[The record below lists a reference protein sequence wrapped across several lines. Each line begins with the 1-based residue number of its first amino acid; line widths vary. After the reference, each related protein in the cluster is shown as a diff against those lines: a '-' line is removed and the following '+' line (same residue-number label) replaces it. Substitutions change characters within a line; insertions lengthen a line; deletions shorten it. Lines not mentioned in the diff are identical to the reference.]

1 VRRTATLAALATA
14 VVAATTLTTAATTP
28 ASTTATPASIKT
40 TSATTAATP
49 ASTAATATATLTSA
63 ARAPER
69 RASPR
74 TSYYLS
80 LGDSLSQ
87 GVQPDPA
94 GASLPTQQGYPNQ
107 LYAALHLGDPG
118 LRLVKLGCSGE
129 TTHTMIDGG
138 ICSYPAGSQ
147 LAEAVRFLRA
157 HRGQVSLITIDI
169 GANDP
174 DSCISRPSIGAVAS
188 CVTKS
193 FPETVANLT
202 KIMSTIRGAA
212 GRQVRIIGMNYYV
225 PALAEWRNGFAGQ
238 ELARL
243 SERLVVVYNGLLDSV
258 YQQFGARVANVFGA
272 FHSGD
277 FTDQV
282 RVPGI
287 GTLPRNVAA
296 VCLWTWE
303 CAPAP
308 RGPNEH
314 ARAIGYGVIALAFLL
329 ADVG

>member
-1 VRRTATLAALATA
+1 VRRVATLVALATA
-14 VVAATTLTTAATTP
+14 VVAATTPAGAAT
-28 ASTTATPASIKT
+28 
-40 TSATTAATP
+40 
-49 ASTAATATATLTSA
+49 TLTSA
-63 ARAPER
+63 AGAPMR
-69 RASPR
+69 HASSR

-94 GASLPTQQGYPNQ
+94 GASLPTQQGYPDQ

-129 TTHTMIDGG
+129 TTHTMIHGG

-147 LAEAVRFLRA
+147 LAEAARFLRA

-202 KIMSTIRGAA
+202 KIMITIRVAG

-243 SERLVVVYNGLLDSV
+243 SERLVVVYNRLLASV
-258 YQQFGARVANVFGA
+258 YQTFGARVANVFGA

-329 ADVG
+329 ADID

>member
-1 VRRTATLAALATA
+1 VRRVAAIAGVVTA
-14 VVAATTLTTAATTP
+14 VVAAMAP
-28 ASTTATPASIKT
+28 ASAASSSAHPAD
-40 TSATTAATP
+40 
-49 ASTAATATATLTSA
+49 
-63 ARAPER
+63 
-69 RASPR
+69 PR
-74 TSYYLS
+74 TGYYLS

-94 GASLPTQQGYPNQ
+94 GTSLPTGQGYANQ
-107 LYAALHLGDPG
+107 LYAALRLGDRG

-147 LAEAVRFLRA
+147 LAEAVSFLRA
-157 HRGQVSLITIDI
+157 HRGKVSLITIDI

-188 CVTKS
+188 CVTKT

-212 GRQVRIIGMNYYV
+212 GSDVRIIGMNYYV
-225 PALAEWRNGFAGQ
+225 PELSQWRNGLLGQ
-238 ELARL
+238 DLARL
-243 SERLVVVYNGLLDSV
+243 SERLVVAYNKLLTGV

-287 GTLPRNVAA
+287 GTVPRNVAA

-303 CAPAP
+303 CASSP

-314 ARAIGYGVIALAFLL
+314 ARPVGYGVIALAFLL
-329 ADVG
+329 ADLG

>member
-1 VRRTATLAALATA
+1 VRRVATLVALATA
-14 VVAATTLTTAATTP
+14 VV
-28 ASTTATPASIKT
+28 T
-40 TSATTAATP
+40 TSASGATALTDA
-49 ASTAATATATLTSA
+49 ASTPG
-63 ARAPER
+63 RH
-69 RASPR
+69 ASPR
-74 TSYYLS
+74 ISYYLS

-87 GVQPDPA
+87 GVQPDLA
-94 GASLPTQQGYPNQ
+94 GASLPTQQGYPDQ
-107 LYAALHLGDPG
+107 LYAALHVGDPG

-129 TTHTMIDGG
+129 TTHTMIHGG

-147 LAEAVRFLRA
+147 LAEAARFLRA

-188 CVTKS
+188 CVTRS

-202 KIMSTIRGAA
+202 KIMSTIRGAS

-243 SERLVVVYNGLLDSV
+243 SERLVVIYNRLLASV

>member
-1 VRRTATLAALATA
+1 VRRVATLA
-14 VVAATTLTTAATTP
+14 VVAAAVLAATVP
-28 ASTTATPASIKT
+28 ASAAS
-40 TSATTAATP
+40 S
-49 ASTAATATATLTSA
+49 SSQ
-63 ARAPER
+63 ARDAG
-69 RASPR
+69 PR
-74 TSYYLS
+74 TSYYLA

-87 GVQPDPA
+87 GVQPDA
-94 GASLPTQQGYPNQ
+94 TGASLPTQQGYASQ
-107 LYAALHLGDPG
+107 LYAALRLGEPG

-129 TTHTMIDGG
+129 TTRTMIDGG

-147 LAEAVRFLRA
+147 LAEAAGFLHS

-174 DSCISRPSIGAVAS
+174 DSCITRPSVGAVAS

-202 KIMSTIRGAA
+202 KIMSTIRAA
-212 GRQVRIIGMNYYV
+212 GGGEVRIIGMNYYV
-225 PALAEWRNGFAGQ
+225 PALAEWRDGFLGQ
-238 ELARL
+238 QLARL
-243 SERLVVVYNGLLDSV
+243 SERLVVAYNKLLTAV

-287 GTLPRNVAA
+287 GTVPRNVAT

-314 ARAIGYGVIALAFLL
+314 ARPVGYAVIALAFLL
-329 ADVG
+329 ADLG

>member
-1 VRRTATLAALATA
+1 VRRVATLVALATA
-14 VVAATTLTTAATTP
+14 VVTATAP
-28 ASTTATPASIKT
+28 AS
-40 TSATTAATP
+40 TAATP
-49 ASTAATATATLTSA
+49 ASTAITLAST
-63 ARAPER
+63 ARAPAGH
-69 RASPR
+69 ASPR

-87 GVQPDPA
+87 GVQPDQA
-94 GASLPTQQGYPNQ
+94 GASQPTEQGYPNQ
-107 LYAALHLGDPG
+107 LYAALHVGDPG

-147 LAEAVRFLRA
+147 LADAARFLRA

-174 DSCISRPSIGAVAS
+174 DSCITRPTIGAVTS
-188 CVTKS
+188 CVTKT

-202 KIMSTIRGAA
+202 KIMSTIRAA
-212 GRQVRIIGMNYYV
+212 GGPQVRIIGMNYYV
-225 PALAEWRNGFAGQ
+225 PELAEWRKGFLGQ

-243 SERLVVVYNGLLDSV
+243 SERLVVVYNRLLTSV
-258 YQQFGARVANVFGA
+258 YQKFGARVADVFDA

-329 ADVG
+329 ADGG

>member
-1 VRRTATLAALATA
+1 VRRVATLVALATA
-14 VVAATTLTTAATTP
+14 VVAATTPASATTTP
-28 ASTTATPASIKT
+28 AS
-40 TSATTAATP
+40 ATT
-49 ASTAATATATLTSA
+49 TLVSA
-63 ARAPER
+63 ARALGR
-69 RASPR
+69 HASPR
-74 TSYYLS
+74 ISYYLS

-157 HRGQVSLITIDI
+157 HRGQISLITIDI

-174 DSCISRPSIGAVAS
+174 DSCMTRPSIGALAS

-202 KIMSTIRGAA
+202 KIMSTIRAAA
-212 GRQVRIIGMNYYV
+212 GRPVRIIGMNYYV
-225 PALAEWRNGFAGQ
+225 PALAEWRDGFAGQ

-243 SERLVVVYNGLLDSV
+243 SERLVVVYNRLLAFV
-258 YQQFGARVANVFGA
+258 YQKFGAGVANVFGA

-282 RVPGI
+282 QVPGI

>member
-1 VRRTATLAALATA
+1 VSRAAALVALATA
-14 VVAATTLTTAATTP
+14 VVAATT
-28 ASTTATPASIKT
+28 
-40 TSATTAATP
+40 P
-49 ASTAATATATLTSA
+49 ASTATTLETSTTTTPANTATTLETSTTTTA
-63 ARAPER
+63 AST
-69 RASPR
+69 ASALAR
-74 TSYYLS
+74 HASTTTNYYLS

-94 GASLPTQQGYPNQ
+94 GASLPTRQGYPDQ
-107 LYAALHLGDPG
+107 LYAALHHGQPG

-129 TTHTMIDGG
+129 TTHTMIHGG

-147 LAEAVRFLRA
+147 LAEAARFLRA

-174 DSCISRPSIGAVAS
+174 DSCITRPSIGAITS

-202 KIMSTIRGAA
+202 KIMSTIRAAA

-225 PALAEWRNGFAGQ
+225 PALAEWRDGFVGQ

-243 SERLVVVYNGLLDSV
+243 SERLVVVYNRLLTSV
-258 YQQFGARVANVFGA
+258 YQKFGARVADVFGA

-329 ADVG
+329 ADVD

>member
-28 ASTTATPASIKT
+28 AST
-40 TSATTAATP
+40 
-49 ASTAATATATLTSA
+49 AATATATLASA
-63 ARAPER
+63 ARAPAR
-69 RASPR
+69 HTSPR
-74 TSYYLS
+74 TSYYLA
-80 LGDSLSQ
+80 LGDSLSR

-202 KIMSTIRGAA
+202 KIMSTIRAAA

-243 SERLVVVYNGLLDSV
+243 SERLVVVYNRLLASV
-258 YQQFGARVANVFGA
+258 YQEFGARVANVFGA

-282 RVPGI
+282 KVPGI

-296 VCLWTWE
+296 ICLWTWE

-329 ADVG
+329 ADID

>member
-1 VRRTATLAALATA
+1 VRQVRRVAALVALATA
-14 VVAATTLTTAATTP
+14 VAAATVSASLAPVPADAAPMLTAG
-28 ASTTATPASIKT
+28 
-40 TSATTAATP
+40 
-49 ASTAATATATLTSA
+49 
-63 ARAPER
+63 ARAPGGH
-69 RASPR
+69 ASPR

-107 LYAALHLGDPG
+107 LYAALRVGHPG

-129 TTHTMIDGG
+129 TTHTMIHGG

-147 LAEAVRFLRA
+147 LAEVTRFLRV

-174 DSCISRPSIGAVAS
+174 DSCVTRPSIGAVAS

-193 FPETVANLT
+193 FPETVVSLT
-202 KIMSTIRGAA
+202 KIMSTIRAVA
-212 GRQVRIIGMNYYV
+212 GRQVRVIGMNYYV
-225 PALAEWRNGFAGQ
+225 PALAEWRNGFLGQ

-243 SERLVVVYNGLLDSV
+243 SERLVVAYNQLLTTV

-287 GTLPRNVAA
+287 GKLPRNVAA

-329 ADVG
+329 ADIR

>member
-14 VVAATTLTTAATTP
+14 VAATTLTTAATTP
-28 ASTTATPASIKT
+28 A
-40 TSATTAATP
+40 
-49 ASTAATATATLTSA
+49 TATLASA
-63 ARAPER
+63 ARAPTR
-69 RASPR
+69 HTSPR
-74 TSYYLS
+74 TSYYLA

-314 ARAIGYGVIALAFLL
+314 ARAIGYGVITLAFLL